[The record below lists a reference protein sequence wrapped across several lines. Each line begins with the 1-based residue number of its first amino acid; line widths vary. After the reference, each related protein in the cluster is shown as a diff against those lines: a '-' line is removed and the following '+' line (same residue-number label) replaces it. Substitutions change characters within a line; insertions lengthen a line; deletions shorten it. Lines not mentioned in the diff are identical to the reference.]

1 MEYHKQLSVYAI
13 SFFGMHEWCKSLSHC
28 LFDYRTTPHSSTG
41 HRPTDLFFRF
51 NVKGYLPSK
60 AVDVNDA
67 VNNDFHAKQ
76 KRKLALNKKNKNR
89 TFECNTKVLVKNIN
103 APKCSLKGDECIIVK
118 QIDDHSVIVRTKP
131 GREFRCSTSR
141 VSKIAL
147 SETEEDEDDW
157 YTLPNS
163 KSDTV
168 ADADAAQSQA
178 ETVVDEPRKSKRV
191 SFAPTRYGEWVNN

>member
-1 MEYHKQLSVYAI
+1 M
-13 SFFGMHEWCKSLSHC
+13 
-28 LFDYRTTPHSSTG
+28 
-41 HRPTDLFFRF
+41 
-51 NVKGYLPSK
+51 
-60 AVDVNDA
+60 
-67 VNNDFHAKQ
+67 
-76 KRKLALNKKNKNR
+76 
-89 TFECNTKVLVKNIN
+89 
-103 APKCSLKGDECIIVK
+103 K
-118 QIDDHSVIVRTKP
+118 QIDDHSVIVRTKQ

-157 YTLPNS
+157 YALPNS

-168 ADADAAQSQA
+168 ADADAAHSQA